1 MPAVNEEYAGVEVGS
16 VDTSYAITKN
26 CKNVD
31 AAVALLKYMTNEEST
46 SLLLYD
52 YGRTPSTNFDIDN
65 SKLTPLC
72 ADFINLLGDVK
83 VQTPWFDRVDTDLGN
98 EFNNTTIGI
107 ANGDDVQEAFDT
119 LQSYAESKSK

>member
-1 MPAVNEEYAGVEVGS
+1 M
-16 VDTSYAITKN
+16 
-26 CKNVD
+26 C
-31 AAVALLKYMTNEEST
+31 
-46 SLLLYD
+46 
-52 YGRTPSTNFDIDN
+52 R
-65 SKLTPLC
+65 
-72 ADFINLLGDVK
+72 FINLLGDVK